1 MRDRA
6 DLVND
11 ILTAVAKMDLAEVR
25 LAMCLCQIIVA
36 GPEELKT
43 IIKALE
49 VTRANPE

>member
-1 MRDRA
+1 MNDRVA
-6 DLVND
+6 LVNAL
-11 ILTAVAKMDLAEVR
+11 LTAVAKMR

-49 VTRANPE
+49 VTRVDPE